1 MEGCLQKGCEPT
13 GGVLVRVCVVCLDS
27 SADLPYEEMTYLRFL
42 KVDLLER
49 HIKLL
54 FLLTKSDQQALNE
67 S

>member
-1 MEGCLQKGCEPT
+1 M
-13 GGVLVRVCVVCLDS
+13 CVVCLDS